1 MANRNEGK
9 QYTFRIN
16 FNNPDHLKVYRTLE
30 DLNLKIHKSVS
41 SFVIKAILFYIKSY
55 SEEGI
60 TNSGLENKA
69 NKEGYV
75 TRQELEEIESRI
87 RMDVIKEVA
96 QMLSDSVLKSQ
107 NGMSPEM
114 FQQMMQMM
122 KSQTG
127 NEGSKSGNDSNSEET
142 DAALEEMSLLF
153 ASGNFGE
160 E

>member
-1 MANRNEGK
+1 MANRNDGK

-41 SFVIKAILFYIKSY
+41 SFVIKAILFYIKAN
-55 SEEGI
+55 SEEEI
-60 TNSGLENKA
+60 TNSGMEDKA
-69 NKEGYV
+69 NREGYV
-75 TRQELEEIESRI
+75 TRHELAEAENRI
-87 RMDVIKEVA
+87 RIDVIKEVA
-96 QMLSDSVLKSQ
+96 QMLSNSAIKNQSE
-107 NGMSPEM
+107 MSPDMIKQIVTLVKDHSEAD
-114 FQQMMQMM
+114 
-122 KSQTG
+122 KPSDTG
-127 NEGSKSGNDSNSEET
+127 TT